1 MNGVARKGLGVLAL
15 AIVALGGVGVA
26 GAAAQ
31 STWAVAE
38 AGNEA
43 RYLVREQLAG
53 LEFPNDAIGRT
64 AGVTGR
70 LVIGADGTV
79 AKDASRFEID
89 LASLQSDEDR
99 RDNYLRRR
107 TLETETHP
115 AAVFVPTAIRGL
127 SMPLEGGERTF
138 EIVGDLTIKQVTRP
152 VTWTVTARQADG
164 AVAGTAKTQFTFEE
178 FGLTKPS
185 LARLLSVA
193 DEIRLEYDFR
203 LVPEQST
210 R

>member
-1 MNGVARKGLGVLAL
+1 MNGVVRKGFGVLAL
-15 AIVALGGVGVA
+15 AVLALGGA
-26 GAAAQ
+26 DADEAAAQ
-31 STWAVAE
+31 STWAVADE
-38 AGNEA
+38 GNEA

-79 AKDASRFEID
+79 ARDASRFEID

-115 AAVFVPTAIRGL
+115 TAVFVPTAIRGL
-127 SMPLEGGERTF
+127 SMPLAADERTF

-152 VTWTVTARQADG
+152 VTWTVTAHQADG
-164 AVAGTAKTQFTFEE
+164 AVTGTARTQFTFEE

-203 LVPEQST
+203 LVSDPST